1 MDAPREGY
9 TTKIARGE
17 WCRWSYTIFG
27 GDVLELWVVY
37 LCRLKIWDVLWWNM
51 YFVQVTV
58 MMIIFHVCSWN
69 QSLQILCNIY
79 IYIMHFILI
88 LYTYSRKS
96 KDQTLPLNRRES
108 FTWIIR
114 KTILLF
120 GRLDFLGRNI
130 YIYIYIHRG
139 KDQKLSRI

>member
-1 MDAPREGY
+1 MKLHDLWRRCFGVVGGVSVPTQNLRCSLMKHVFCTGY
-9 TTKIARGE
+9 
-17 WCRWSYTIFG
+17 SY
-27 GDVLELWVVY
+27 DDY
-37 LCRLKIWDVLWWNM
+37 YHLCSKK
-51 YFVQVTV
+51 
-58 MMIIFHVCSWN
+58 

-88 LYTYSRKS
+88 SYTYSRKS

-130 YIYIYIHRG
+130 YIYIYIYTEAKIRNLAVYNHILG
-139 KDQKLSRI
+139 YMCIYIYTLIT